1 MSEQK
6 NEEIKPMTISEKKE
20 QIKMAEQK
28 KKVNILLSRR
38 SSEEN
43 QNRTGYQTSTTT
55 FAGGHSVQTRS
66 RISLVGRNTEG
77 DVGRHAVGKVRSRL
91 GFAMSGRY
99 GAVKTDFA
107 KNKDYSSAT
116 ARPANSNLG
125 GGTPGKPIG
134 FVGKI
139 GKI

>member
-6 NEEIKPMTISEKKE
+6 KDENRPLTISEKKD

-28 KKVNILLSRR
+28 KKINILLSRR
-38 SSEEN
+38 SVEESK
-43 QNRTGYQTSTTT
+43 TGYQTTTTT

-107 KNKDYSSAT
+107 KNKDYGSAT
-116 ARPANSNLG
+116 ARPANSALG
-125 GGTPGKPIG
+125 GSTPSKPIG
-134 FVGKI
+134 FVSKVGKI
-139 GKI
+139 

>member
-1 MSEQK
+1 MTEPKKQ
-6 NEEIKPMTISEKKE
+6 EERPLTISEQKE

-28 KKVNILLSRR
+28 KKVNVLLSRR
-38 SSEEN
+38 SGEESS
-43 QNRTGYQTSTTT
+43 TGYQTTTTT

-99 GAVKTDFA
+99 GAAKTDFA
-107 KNKDYSSAT
+107 KNKDYGSAT
-116 ARPANSNLG
+116 ARPANSALG
-125 GGTPGKPIG
+125 GGTPGKQIG
-134 FVGKI
+134 FVSKI
-139 GKI
+139 DKI